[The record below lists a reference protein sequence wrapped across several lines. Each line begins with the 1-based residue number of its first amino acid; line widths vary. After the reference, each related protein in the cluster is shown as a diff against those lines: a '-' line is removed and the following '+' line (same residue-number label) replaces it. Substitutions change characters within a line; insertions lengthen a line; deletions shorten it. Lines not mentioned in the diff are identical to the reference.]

1 MTLALGS
8 NYSAIG
14 AMAGLTGLIAATL
27 IPPFTGSSRFH
38 FNTPGPAAAGI
49 LGALGGNIVVQLG
62 DVPNAPELA
71 LGAMFLCALFVG
83 IFHVLIGQLHL
94 GNLIKLI
101 PQTVIT
107 GVLNG
112 ILVVVAIY
120 QLPWLFGVTD
130 LWVFADPPTLIRD
143 MRWADF
149 GIGATTIVS
158 VYVSRRLIPRIPPL
172 LSGMIVGTALY
183 WLVSNLTVSA
193 LGATIG
199 RLPSGLPSPARV
211 LDIVA
216 FAQSHLLFA
225 LLPDL
230 LMSALAI
237 TMVTAIG
244 ALVTAASADSITN
257 SRHNPV
263 GELTGLGAGNMVA
276 AIFSGVP
283 SGGSPTNVLLN
294 FKNGGRSRMAHVLTT
309 VILLGCLLGLGG
321 VIGAI
326 PLSVIAG
333 VLIIMSIEFFD
344 RWPVNLARRAL
355 VMRPSELRTNVIF
368 NLALIVI
375 VMVMTVVS
383 DLVIAVVIGL
393 VLELLHFL
401 LRSGESLVRRV
412 YSGSSLHS
420 NVVRDEKAIDILQ
433 QKGDSIRIVS
443 MQGTL
448 FFGNTDYLAG
458 YLEDSIEK
466 VDTVI
471 LNVKGISDIDTS
483 GVRVLA
489 RIDDRFAQLGKRLF
503 FAHLS
508 SEEDLGILIEEYG
521 LVAPQRQGRVFED
534 LNSALA
540 AAENLLLQENGYESL
555 TEAEFPLTSTV
566 PFVGLSQAE
575 LDLLNL
581 EKRHFEKGEYV
592 MREGEPADGLY
603 VLVKGR
609 LSIVRSESRS
619 RKAISLVNFGPGVNV
634 GEMAL
639 LGAGKRT
646 ADVIA
651 REPAVLYFMSKE
663 TFETLCNDAPAA
675 AVTIL
680 RNIAGSLSLRLSEA
694 SRSITELETQ

>member
-8 NYSAIG
+8 TYSAIG

-27 IPPFTGSSRFH
+27 IPPFAGSSRFH
-38 FNTPGPAAAGI
+38 FNVPGPAAAGI
-49 LGALGGNIVVQLG
+49 LGALGGNIAAQLG
-62 DVPNAPELA
+62 DAPNAAELA

-83 IFHVLIGQLHL
+83 VFHVLIGQLHL

-120 QLPWLFGVTD
+120 QLPWLFGVAD
-130 LWVFADPPTLIRD
+130 LSAFADPSSLLRDIRWSD
-143 MRWADF
+143 P
-149 GIGATTIVS
+149 GIGIATIAA
-158 VYVSRRLIPRIPPL
+158 VYVSRAVMPRFPPL
-172 LSGMIVGTALY
+172 LSGMVVGTALY
-183 WLVSNLTVSA
+183 WLVNSLTSA
-193 LGATIG
+193 TLGDTIG
-199 RLPSGLPSPARV
+199 RLPSGLPSPARA

-216 FAQSHLLFA
+216 FAQSHMLLA

-244 ALVTAASADSITN
+244 ALVTAASADAVSNT
-257 SRHNPV
+257 RHNPV

-294 FKNGGRSRMAHVLTT
+294 FRNGGRTRMSHLLTT
-309 VILLGCLLGLGG
+309 IILLGCLLGLGG

-344 RWPVNLARRAL
+344 RWPINLARRAIT
-355 VMRPSELRTNVIF
+355 MRPSELRTNIVF
-368 NLALIVI
+368 NLALILI
-375 VMVMTVVS
+375 VMVMTIVS
-383 DLVIAVVIGL
+383 DLVAAVVIGL

-420 NVVRDEKAIDILQ
+420 NVVRDEKAIRILQ
-433 QKGDSIRIVS
+433 QKGHVIRIIS

-448 FFGNTDYLAG
+448 FFGNTDYLAS
-458 YLEDSIEK
+458 YLDNILEK

-489 RIDDRFAQLGKRLF
+489 RIDNRFSQVGKRLF

-508 SEEDLGILIEEYG
+508 NEEDLGILIEEYG
-521 LVAPQRQGRVFED
+521 LVAPQREGRVFGD

-540 AAENLLLQENGYESL
+540 AAENLLLQENGYEAL
-555 TEAEFPLTSTV
+555 TDTEFPLAATV
-566 PFVGLSQAE
+566 PFTGLSADE
-575 LDLLNL
+575 LASLDL
-581 EKRHFEKGEYV
+581 EKRCFEKGDYV

-609 LSIVRSESRS
+609 LSIVRSETRS
-619 RKAISLVNFGPGVNV
+619 RKAVSLVNFGPGVNV

-646 ADVIA
+646 ADVIV
-651 REPAVLYFMSKE
+651 RESAVLYFMSKE
-663 TFETLCNDAPAA
+663 TFERLCDDSPGA
-675 AVTIL
+675 AVMIL
-680 RNIAGSLSLRLSEA
+680 RNIAGSLSRRLSEA